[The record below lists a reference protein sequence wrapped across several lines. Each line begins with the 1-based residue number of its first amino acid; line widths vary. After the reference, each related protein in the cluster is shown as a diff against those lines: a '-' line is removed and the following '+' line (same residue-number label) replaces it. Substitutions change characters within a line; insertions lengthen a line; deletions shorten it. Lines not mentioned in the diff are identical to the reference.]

1 MTRSQVDFCGQWS
14 ILRAGAPCRASIL
27 KQWLRRFSFIFLLA
41 LFLSPVT
48 GVIETGVANAQIFQ
62 NSAQRA
68 RNARLNRTRSRKR
81 SRARARTRIVAKP
94 KTSLFGTLF
103 GSKPSSGNSGKP
115 FQGLNSLFGG
125 LQGKP
130 QKRTAPA
137 SLRASYEK
145 RMREAARRDALSANG
160 RLLSRPGG
168 ASGGWGSDPTRAAPV
183 AHSRWGRGKYR
194 TMCVRMC
201 DGYYFP
207 VSFKTTS
214 AQLEADA
221 QYCNSDCYNAPT
233 KLFYYSNPGGSI
245 ENMRALDGVL
255 YKDIA
260 NAFKYRKEYVAECRC
275 KAAPWSK
282 QAKLQHES
290 WGMQARNH
298 AQDANNPS
306 PQLSGAPF
314 GIPRETPAKKNRGAM
329 DMTSALVATTPRSHA
344 QY

>member
-1 MTRSQVDFCGQWS
+1 MLFRS
-14 ILRAGAPCRASIL
+14 
-27 KQWLRRFSFIFLLA
+27 
-41 LFLSPVT
+41 
-48 GVIETGVANAQIFQ
+48 

-68 RNARLNRTRSRKR
+68 RNARLNRARPRKR
-81 SRARARTRIVAKP
+81 SRARVRTRTRTRIVAKP
-94 KTSLFGTLF
+94 KKSLFGSLF
-103 GSKPSSGNSGKP
+103 GSKPSGGNSARP
-115 FQGLNSLFGG
+115 FSGLNSLFDG

-130 QKRTAPA
+130 QTRSAPA

-145 RMREAARRDALSANG
+145 RMREAARRDGLSAND
-160 RLLSRPGG
+160 RLLLPSGG
-168 ASGGWGSDPTRAAPV
+168 ASSGWGSDPTRAAPA
-183 AHSRWGRGKYR
+183 AHSRWGQARWGKGKYR

-214 AQLEADA
+214 GQLEADA

-260 NAFKYRKEYVAECRC
+260 NAFKYRKEYVASCRC

-282 QAKLQHES
+282 QARLQHES
-290 WGMQARNH
+290 WGLQARNH
-298 AQDANNPS
+298 AQDAKNPLKNS
-306 PQLSGAPF
+306 TKSDL
-314 GIPRETPAKKNRGAM
+314 ETSAKETRGAM
-329 DMTSALVATTPRSHA
+329 DMTSALAATTSRSYA